1 MRSLYKVIGVAILI
15 LTLSGC
21 ALGGGTIGTG
31 VAGLS
36 ATPSGNLQRS
46 LLRFRARGVVTLDGV
61 RVSGGKLS
69 AFTADGVEVATIG
82 ANGAFDLPIS
92 KAPGESVIFE
102 IELSDKSYRIEAEL
116 SPAGAS
122 IVNVNFL
129 ISKAGNVRIQRTH

>member
-92 KAPGESVIFE
+92 KAPGES
-102 IELSDKSYRIEAEL
+102 EL